1 MTFGVG
7 VCGFE
12 PHTGFRAYL
21 KMKSLKKVLQRNS
34 EAPLEFVGIFYGSL

>member
-21 KMKSLKKVLQRNS
+21 KMKSLKVLQRNS
-34 EAPLEFVGIFYGSL
+34 EAPLDFVGIFNGSL